1 MIKRVAQTAGSEN
14 TADGL
19 RQVRLK
25 LLDDDSSEPLAISS
39 GINVPNEDAIILS
52 DHNGRIES
60 SVVPSVNCS
69 LAPRQEGS
77 HGELNTRLPSDN
89 CHENVVKLRDG
100 VASGQNIAGP
110 VLLESN
116 VSDSGHEDATFKSSN
131 EYVNGH
137 GQSISLY
144 GNGAVS
150 HIAVVPDKSEVML
163 WMSITVFSIVHQ
175 LLLNNKGYYYSVK

>member
-14 TADGL
+14 ATNGL

-25 LLDDDSSEPLAISS
+25 LLDDSSEPLAISS
-39 GINVPNEDAIILS
+39 GINVPNEDAIVLS
-52 DHNGRIES
+52 DHNVRIEN
-60 SVVPSVNCS
+60 SVVQGVNNS

-89 CHENVVKLRDG
+89 CRENVVKLRESL
-100 VASGQNIAGP
+100 ASGQNIVGP
-110 VLLESN
+110 VLLERN
-116 VSDSGHEDATFKSSN
+116 VSDSGHEDVTFKSN
-131 EYVNGH
+131 KEYVNGH

-144 GNGAVS
+144 GNGAAS

-163 WMSITVFSIVHQ
+163 
-175 LLLNNKGYYYSVK
+175 